1 MPSLVSIL
9 LVDEEPLMRRAT
21 ALMLAGRGG
30 EVSEAA
36 TLDEAVALSRARAFD
51 VAVVDLG
58 SDGPCPD
65 AVIEQ
70 LRAAGLTHARVIVC
84 ASNPADAPEAPA
96 EDPAHGSGAAVLAKP
111 YMFDHLLAAVFGH
124 RAIAH
129 HPHARA
135 GATRRAIHASRHTGR
150 LSPRD
155 SADRADRHEPRR
167 APAGATRAPLRAAR
181 ARRDRG

>member
-21 ALMLAGRGG
+21 ALMLADRGG

-51 VAVVDLG
+51 VAVVDVG

-65 AVIEQ
+65 AIIEH
-70 LRAAGLTHARVIVC
+70 LCAAGLTPARVIVC
-84 ASNPADAPEAPA
+84 ASIQAPA
-96 EDPAHGSGAAVLAKP
+96 EDAAHGSGAAVIAKP
-111 YMFDHLLAAVFGH
+111 YMFDHLLTAVFGPR
-124 RAIAH
+124 RALAH

-150 LSPRD
+150 VSARD
-155 SADRADRHEPRR
+155 SADRPAPRR
-167 APAGATRAPLRAAR
+167 APSAATRAPRRAAR

>member
-1 MPSLVSIL
+1 
-9 LVDEEPLMRRAT
+9 MRHAT

-30 EVSEAA
+30 EVSEVA

-51 VAVVDLG
+51 IAVVDVG
-58 SDGPCPD
+58 SDGPCPE

-70 LRAAGLTHARVIVC
+70 LRAAGLPPARVIVC
-84 ASNPADAPEAPA
+84 ASSPADAPAPPA
-96 EDPAHGSGAAVLAKP
+96 EDPAHGSDTAVIAKP
-111 YMFDHLLAAVFGH
+111 FMFERLLAAVFGPR
-124 RAIAH
+124 RALTH

-135 GATRRAIHASRHTGR
+135 GAAPRASHGSRHTGR

-155 SADRADRHEPRR
+155 RAARAERPGTRGASAS
-167 APAGATRAPLRAAR
+167 ATRVPLRAAR